1 MLSRNALSTCRTHTK
16 VLCSHR
22 SLATVSDI
30 AGPSSSSPKRPPNSS
45 QNPSKPTINAAVI
58 LNRSPIITRTP
69 SLFERSYYS
78 YHARIQR
85 ALFNPFPSEFYFKAG
100 SLLEG
105 KFVEE
110 EQERERLTFGG
121 PTFVRR
127 KGTTTDADA
136 GAAGSAEVIGEA
148 KTEEPMPRVHE
159 ADIKGDVRSLDRQ
172 GERNIYLLL
181 QGRDPAGNS
190 AWRFPQGGIQEGEL
204 LHEAAERDLHAEC
217 GKLMDTWVVS
227 RNPIGVYEPSRP
239 TGADEL
245 SLAKSYI
252 FFYKAHILAGQV
264 QPDAKNILDFA
275 WLTKEEIEPRVDK
288 EYWSGVKDM
297 LSDF

>member
-1 MLSRNALSTCRTHTK
+1 MCPLAAFLTPCLI

-204 LHEAAERDLHAEC
+204 LHEVCVGAIVLLPCTSPHASGIQAAERDLHAEC

-245 SLAKSYI
+245 SLAKVSLPLSIIIY
-252 FFYKAHILAGQV
+252 LA
-264 QPDAKNILDFA
+264 
-275 WLTKEEIEPRVDK
+275 
-288 EYWSGVKDM
+288 
-297 LSDF
+297 